1 MLLGALHL
9 CPEAEF
15 ANKVD
20 QSVRY
25 EDEDDTKNRNLFNGN
40 IPTLLKKFLA
50 ENRSFNFCEKH
61 HYLHENHHPPFRS
74 CEKKGSALGKVS
86 SLVQDR
92 CSLVTN
98 VGLVE

>member
-25 EDEDDTKNRNLFNGN
+25 EDEDDTKNRNFFNKRKYTN
-40 IPTLLKKFLA
+40 FVSEK
-50 ENRSFNFCEKH
+50 SF
-61 HYLHENHHPPFRS
+61 
-74 CEKKGSALGKVS
+74 
-86 SLVQDR
+86 
-92 CSLVTN
+92 
-98 VGLVE
+98 

>member
-40 IPTLLKKFLA
+40 IPTLFGKKVFSRKIAVSISVKNITISMKTITL
-50 ENRSFNFCEKH
+50 RSVPVKKRAQLSEKF
-61 HYLHENHHPPFRS
+61 HPWCRI
-74 CEKKGSALGKVS
+74 GAV
-86 SLVQDR
+86 
-92 CSLVTN
+92 
-98 VGLVE
+98 